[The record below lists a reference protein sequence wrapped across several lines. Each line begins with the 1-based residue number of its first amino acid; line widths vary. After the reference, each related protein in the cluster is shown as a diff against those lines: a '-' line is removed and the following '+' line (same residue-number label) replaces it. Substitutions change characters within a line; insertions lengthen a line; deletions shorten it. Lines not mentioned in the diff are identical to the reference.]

1 MAPQHVS
8 RVQASQAI
16 RRDAGKIGLLLLIML
31 LAGYGLMIFL
41 GLAWGWI
48 QQVQWLLTGKPPS
61 SLPVDPSSP
70 TVQALFSILP
80 VIFSE
85 VLVLSLARPLLGTR
99 LSGLF
104 RKQQTTAELTLLG
117 AGACLGAGLI
127 ALLFSSLYF
136 NIIYFFQSQLPVLPS
151 TETEVTAQP
160 LAMILTMGYTCL
172 VAPVLEEI
180 IFRGYVLQTLRK
192 YGAPFAVLMTSL
204 CFSLVH
210 MNWVQMAPPFFIGL
224 ILCFVALRA
233 HSLWP
238 CILCH
243 MANNIVAVLLD
254 YLPSGFSPFQFL
266 PLLYTL
272 GGLLLLG
279 FFIRR
284 QLPPM
289 AAQFRPAGAY
299 ESTTLEC
306 LGVALSAPSIVV
318 ALVLYGISLLL
329 PLVMQLT

>member
-1 MAPQHVS
+1 MALQ
-8 RVQASQAI
+8 RVWRVPSSQTI

-31 LAGYGLMIFL
+31 LAGYGLMLFL
-41 GLAWGWI
+41 GLAWGWM
-48 QQVQWLLTGKPPS
+48 QQFQWLLTGKPPS
-61 SLPVDPSSP
+61 SLPVDTSSS
-70 TVQALFSILP
+70 TVQALCSILP
-80 VIFSE
+80 VVFSE
-85 VLVLSLARPLLGTR
+85 ALVLSLARPLLGTR

-117 AGACLGAGLI
+117 AGTCLGAGVI

-136 NIIYFFQSQLPVLPS
+136 NVIYFFQSQLPVLPS
-151 TETEVTAQP
+151 IEAEVTTEP
-160 LAMILTMGYTCL
+160 LTMILTIGYICL

-180 IFRGYVLQTLRK
+180 IFRGYLLQTLRK

-210 MNWVQMAPPFFIGL
+210 MNLVQMAPPFFIGL
-224 ILCFVALRA
+224 ILCFVALRGQ
-233 HSLWP
+233 SLWP

-254 YLPSGFSPFQFL
+254 YLPSGFSPFMFL

-272 GGLLLLG
+272 GGPLLLG

-289 AAQFRPAGAY
+289 AVQFRPAGAY
-299 ESTTLEC
+299 ESTTLER
-306 LGVALSAPSIVV
+306 LGAALSAPSIVV

-329 PLVMQLT
+329 SLVMQLT